1 MSLLD
6 YTFVSIL
13 NQNKVNKISILIAN
27 YNNGK
32 YFRDCYD
39 SIIAQSYENWEAIIV
54 DDCSTDGS
62 VNIIKE
68 IIQNDERFK
77 LYQNETNKG
86 CGYTKRKCIDLST
99 GDLCAFLDPDD
110 ALFYYSVECSVDE
123 LHKNPKA
130 IATYSQLIFCDE
142 NLNPKETFNKI
153 KQVHNDKYF
162 FNCPIQLSA
171 FFVFKKEAY
180 MNTIGINASLKN
192 AVDQDLYLKLL
203 EVGDARFIEEVL
215 YKYRLHSNGISQQ
228 SSKQS
233 AKESFAKVIHAAM
246 KRRNIKTIHHRLVP
260 EFYTRAEEIYEL
272 LKYQTKIPY
281 RLISRIKS
289 TLSLNI

>member
-1 MSLLD
+1 M
-6 YTFVSIL
+6 
-13 NQNKVNKISILIAN
+13 NKTSILIAN

-39 SIIAQSYENWEAIIV
+39 SIISQSYENWEAIIV
-54 DDCSTDGS
+54 DDCSTDDS

-68 IIQNDERFK
+68 IIQNDDRFK
-77 LYQNETNKG
+77 LYQNETNNG
-86 CGYTKRKCIDLST
+86 CGYTKKKCIDLST

-110 ALFYYSVECSVDE
+110 ALLYYSIECSIDE
-123 LHKNPKA
+123 LHKYPKA

-142 NLNPKETFNKI
+142 NLNPKETFTKI
-153 KQVHNDKYF
+153 KQINNSKYF

-171 FFVFKKEAY
+171 FFVFRKEAY
-180 MNTIGINASLKN
+180 IKTVGIDPSLKN

-228 SSKQS
+228 SSKLS
-233 AKESFAKVIHAAM
+233 AKESFAKVIHKAM
-246 KRRNIKTIHHRLVP
+246 KRRNITRIQNRLVP
-260 EFYTRAEEIYEL
+260 EFYTHAEEIYEL
-272 LKYQTKIPY
+272 LSYQTKISY
-281 RLISRIKS
+281 RIMSRIKS
-289 TLSLNI
+289 TLYLNI